1 MSSVILTTV
10 GTSLLGNVAKA
21 NLRREDT
28 PAILGYIRSDPT
40 KASAETNSLS
50 HLLRAGD
57 RVELLHSDTEDGH
70 WCAEHVA
77 MYLRKQDFPVEL
89 RKVSG
94 LAYEAKGFVDY
105 GLRQFVQLLAGRIR
119 QAKRQGSSVG
129 INATGGF
136 KAEIAYATA
145 LGLVFKIPVYY
156 IHEKFGDIVTLPP
169 SPFGWDNTLI
179 AWNTDFFDWIDETL
193 RPKAEVRARA
203 AALPKEASLLLEDMP
218 DGYTVLSPLG
228 QAYLEAFRAELE
240 QAQTV
245 PVYLSKKARQD
256 WERFAPCTQG
266 KYRRLIARLRLPNR
280 AAQSELKSGGGD
292 ALGYPKGHTD
302 ERLFYAE
309 VEGQLFVFEFAKH
322 GKEYD
327 NFCTRGLCWND
338 YPRDGFALWE
348 N

>member
-10 GTSLLGNVAKA
+10 GTSLLGNIAKA

-50 HLLRAGD
+50 HLLRADD
-57 RVELLHSDTEDGH
+57 RVELLHSDTQDGH

-77 MYLRKQDFPVEL
+77 QYLREQGFPTEL
-89 RKVSG
+89 LKVSG

-119 QAKRQGSSVG
+119 QAQRQGYSVG

-145 LGLVFKIPVYY
+145 LGLVFKVPVYY
-156 IHEKFGDIVTLPP
+156 IHEKFGNIVTLPP

-179 AWNTDFFDWIDETL
+179 AWNSDFFDWIDETL
-193 RPKAEVRARA
+193 RPTAEVRARA
-203 AALPKEASLLLEDMP
+203 AVLPQEVSLLLEDMP
-218 DGYTVLSPLG
+218 DGNTVLSPLG
-228 QAYLEAFRAELE
+228 QAYLEAFRTELE
-240 QAQTV
+240 QAQAV
-245 PVYLSKKARQD
+245 PVYLSKKARQA
-256 WERFAPCTQG
+256 WESFDPSARD
-266 KYRRLIARLRLPNR
+266 KYQHLIARLRLPNR

-292 ALGYPKGHTD
+292 ALSYPKGHTD

-309 VEGQLFVFEFAKH
+309 TSGQLFIFEFAQH
-322 GKEYD
+322 GREYN
-327 NFCTRGLCWND
+327 NFCTRGLRWHD

-348 N
+348 D